1 MKTLKIFCALYFCC
15 AALISIAQSDK
26 ALTEKDYY
34 FLKTVAI
41 PEDIKLEVGG
51 LAPLADG
58 RLAVSTRR
66 GEIWMIENPYMLN
79 GTQPH
84 YQLYAEGLHEVL
96 GLAYKDGSL
105 YCTQRGE
112 LTKMT
117 DTDGD
122 GRADVFEPIYRFD
135 LSGNYH
141 EYAYGPVFDSK
152 GDMYVT
158 LNVAWVGY
166 GEGLSKW
173 HGWLLK
179 IKPDGSM
186 EPIATGLRSP
196 AGFLL
201 NSKDEVFY
209 AENQGDWVGSG
220 RVTHLEKG
228 DFAGN
233 AGGLNWT
240 QEPNSP
246 LRLTKA
252 DLAKVDDGRT
262 MYDAAKVIKEMKLP
276 CVWFPHTLMGI
287 STSDIIEDNTGG
299 SFGPFSGQYFVADQ
313 GHSKVMRMTLEKING
328 EYQGACY
335 PFREGWASGLLR
347 LRWGTDASM
356 WGGMT
361 SRGWSSTGK
370 ADYALQR
377 LVWSGKIPFEM
388 KNISARAD
396 GFEIEFTLPVDKTAA
411 KVAANYGF
419 ASFNYKYQHQYGSP
433 IINQGN
439 CPLRGI
445 IVSEDGLKVRVVLDS
460 IREGYIHELKLKN
473 IKAADGTP
481 LLHDFAYYTMNNI
494 PAGEKAML
502 SAEQKVSLTP
512 VGNPM
517 NHEHMAMTKPPVV
530 NNTKKGKKAAKATA
544 TVALSKNLNAM
555 PADWGQPDVV
565 LSLGTKPGLKYDQDL
580 LSIKAGSKV
589 KLVFNNNDDMQHN
602 LVVTMPGMANKIGEK
617 GMALGLKGPEMHY
630 VPNLGDVIAHSK
642 ILEPG
647 TTETIYFTAPSKPG
661 DYQFVCTYPGHY
673 LVMQGILKVLP

>member
-1 MKTLKIFCALYFCC
+1 MKTLNIFCALYFCC
-15 AALISIAQSDK
+15 AAFVTIAQSGK
-26 ALTEKDYY
+26 ALTESDYY

-58 RLAVSTRR
+58 RLAVATRR

-166 GEGLSKW
+166 GDGLGKW

-179 IKPDGSM
+179 IKPDGQM

-196 AGFLL
+196 AGFLV

-240 QEPNSP
+240 QDPKSP

-299 SFGPFSGQYFVADQ
+299 SFGPFNGQYFVADQ
-313 GHSKVMRMTLEKING
+313 GHSKVMRMTLEKVNG

-377 LVWSGKIPFEM
+377 LVWSGKTPFEM

-396 GFEIEFTLPVDKTAA
+396 GFEIEFTLPVDKNAA

-419 ASFNYKYQHQYGSP
+419 TSFNYKYQHQYGSP

-473 IKAADGTP
+473 FKAANGTP
-481 LLHDFAYYTMNNI
+481 LLHDFAYYTMNSV
-494 PAGEKAML
+494 PTGEKATL
-502 SAEQKVSLTP
+502 SAEQKVSVTP
-512 VGNPM
+512 AGNPM

-530 NNTKKGKKAAKATA
+530 NDTKKGKKASKATA
-544 TVALSKNLNAM
+544 TTALSKNLNEM
-555 PADWGQPDVV
+555 PANWGQPDVV

-602 LVVTMPGMANKIGEK
+602 LVVTMPGMANKVGEK

-647 TTETIYFTAPSKPG
+647 TTETIYFTAPTKPG

>member
-1 MKTLKIFCALYFCC
+1 MQSLKIFCLFFILGLAC
-15 AALISIAQSDK
+15 AATAQTGK
-26 ALTEKDYY
+26 ALTEKDYF

-51 LAPLADG
+51 LAPMADG

-66 GEIWMIENPYMLN
+66 GQIWIIENPYMLN

-84 YQLYAEGLHEVL
+84 YRLFAEGLHEVL

-122 GRADVFEPIYRFD
+122 GRADLFEPIYRFE

-158 LNVAWVGY
+158 LNVAWVGF
-166 GEGLSKW
+166 GEGLAKW

-179 IKPDGSM
+179 IKPGGSM

-196 AGFLL
+196 AGFLV
-201 NSKDEVFY
+201 NGKDEVFY

-240 QEPNSP
+240 KEPESP

-252 DLAKVDDGRT
+252 ELAKVDDSRT
-262 MYDAAKVIKEMKLP
+262 LYDAAKVIKEIKLP

-287 STSDIIEDNTGG
+287 STADIIEDNTNGA
-299 SFGPFSGQYFVADQ
+299 FGPYSGQYFVADQ
-313 GHSKVMRMTLEKING
+313 GHSKVMGMTLERVNG

-347 LRWGTDASM
+347 LRWGTDGSM

-377 LVWSGKIPFEM
+377 LVWSGKTPFEM

-396 GFEIEFTLPVDKTAA
+396 GFEIEFTLPVDKAIA
-411 KVAANYGF
+411 KTAANYGF
-419 ASFNYKYQHQYGSP
+419 TSFNYEYHHQYGSP
-433 IINQGN
+433 IIKQGN

-460 IREGYIHELKLKN
+460 IREGFIHEVKLKN
-473 IKAADGTP
+473 FKAAEGTP
-481 LLHDFAYYTMNNI
+481 LLHDFAYYTMNSI
-494 PAGEKAML
+494 PTGEKVTL
-502 SAEQKVSLTP
+502 SADQKVSAVVAPSPMQHDHMNANGHTP
-512 VGNPM
+512 EAAP
-517 NHEHMAMTKPPVV
+517 KS
-530 NNTKKGKKAAKATA
+530 KKDKKAPKAA
-544 TVALSKNLNAM
+544 VALNKNLNTM

-565 LSLGTKPGLKYDQDL
+565 LSLGTKPGLKFDTEL
-580 LSIKAGSKV
+580 LSVKVGSKV

-602 LVVTMPGMANKIGEK
+602 LVVTLPGMANKVGEK
-617 GMALGLKGPEMHY
+617 GMALGLKGPEMNY
-630 VPNLGDVIAHSK
+630 VPNLPEVIANSK

-647 TTETIYFTAPSKPG
+647 TNETIYFTVPNKPG

-673 LVMQGILKVLP
+673 LAMQGILRILP

>member
-1 MKTLKIFCALYFCC
+1 MQSIKIFLSTLCLFCG
-15 AALISIAQSDK
+15 LSIFAQTGK

-51 LAPLADG
+51 LAPMADG

-66 GEIWMIENPYMLN
+66 GQIWVIENPYMIN

-122 GRADVFEPIYRFD
+122 GRADVFEPIYRFN

-141 EYAYGPVFDSK
+141 EYAYGPVFDSN

-166 GEGLSKW
+166 GEGLGKW

-179 IKPDGSM
+179 IKPDGKM

-196 AGFLL
+196 AGFWV
-201 NSKDEVFY
+201 NAKDEVFY

-240 QEPNSP
+240 KEPESP

-262 MYDAAKVIKEMKLP
+262 MYEAAKTIKEMKLP

-287 STSDIIEDNTGG
+287 PKSC
-299 SFGPFSGQYFVADQ
+299 A
-313 GHSKVMRMTLEKING
+313 
-328 EYQGACY
+328 
-335 PFREGWASGLLR
+335 
-347 LRWGTDASM
+347 
-356 WGGMT
+356 
-361 SRGWSSTGK
+361 
-370 ADYALQR
+370 
-377 LVWSGKIPFEM
+377 
-388 KNISARAD
+388 
-396 GFEIEFTLPVDKTAA
+396 
-411 KVAANYGF
+411 
-419 ASFNYKYQHQYGSP
+419 
-433 IINQGN
+433 
-439 CPLRGI
+439 
-445 IVSEDGLKVRVVLDS
+445 
-460 IREGYIHELKLKN
+460 
-473 IKAADGTP
+473 
-481 LLHDFAYYTMNNI
+481 
-494 PAGEKAML
+494 
-502 SAEQKVSLTP
+502 
-512 VGNPM
+512 
-517 NHEHMAMTKPPVV
+517 
-530 NNTKKGKKAAKATA
+530 
-544 TVALSKNLNAM
+544 
-555 PADWGQPDVV
+555 
-565 LSLGTKPGLKYDQDL
+565 
-580 LSIKAGSKV
+580 
-589 KLVFNNNDDMQHN
+589 
-602 LVVTMPGMANKIGEK
+602 
-617 GMALGLKGPEMHY
+617 
-630 VPNLGDVIAHSK
+630 
-642 ILEPG
+642 
-647 TTETIYFTAPSKPG
+647 
-661 DYQFVCTYPGHY
+661 
-673 LVMQGILKVLP
+673 